1 MIHRHRLPPLLI
13 LLLIHHCTHHAT
25 AQTPEQIEELH
36 ESMGEMSDFDVPSM
50 STNMSGE
57 RKDNENESEQDEE
70 MLNNQLDQLKNVNQI
85 APVSFIPK
93 EGSKETLKDEH
104 GRPMYRLGVDH
115 ENQQSEEQR
124 TRKERKPQTCHVNDG
139 CTYEELDCDLQY
151 EGERLYCFDRF
162 IVGKLYINNL
172 PDTLIRLE
180 INDNAITSID
190 PRTFV
195 NGECS

>member
-1 MIHRHRLPPLLI
+1 MW
-13 LLLIHHCTHHAT
+13 
-25 AQTPEQIEELH
+25 
-36 ESMGEMSDFDVPSM
+36 DFDFKKKEKIQKELQETVVRVVEEVSRM
-50 STNMSGE
+50 SLHRNQVGLEDDELQELLTGSTCHVLAGDVL
-57 RKDNENESEQDEE
+57 RKFEIVSSTGRKEW
-70 MLNNQLDQLKNVNQI
+70 M

-104 GRPMYRLGVDH
+104 GRPMYRLGSDH
-115 ENQQSEEQR
+115 EDQQSEEQH
-124 TRKERKPQTCHVNDG
+124 TRKDRKPQTCDVNVG